1 MSAKGTILVVD
12 NESDQLDMMKKILG
26 RMGYEA
32 RITDNPG
39 QALKM
44 VAEQAFQLIIID
56 LIMPETDG
64 TELCEQ
70 IKRVRPSACV
80 YAFSG
85 HVHLYRAFGG
95 AEGDRTPDLMSNPRS
110 DNELIEGVVTARPC
124 DCCGHHEIGIVTASG
139 SYIPLRPGMRVS
151 CRPLLFFWWRGGSN
165 P

>member
-80 YAFSG
+80 YGFSG
-85 HVHLYRAFGG
+85 HVHLYRAERLARAGFDGTITKP
-95 AEGDRTPDLMSNPRS
+95 ATMQ
-110 DNELIEGVVTARPC
+110 ELQRALNRAMAALP
-124 DCCGHHEIGIVTASG
+124 
-139 SYIPLRPGMRVS
+139 VS
-151 CRPLLFFWWRGGSN
+151 
-165 P
+165 

>member
-12 NESDQLDMMKKILG
+12 NESDQLDMMKEILG
-26 RMGYEA
+26 RMGYDA

-56 LIMPETDG
+56 LIMPEIDG

-70 IKRVRPSACV
+70 IKQVRPCACV

-85 HVHLYRAFGG
+85 HVHLYRAERLVRAGFDGTITKP
-95 AEGDRTPDLMSNPRS
+95 ATMQ
-110 DNELIEGVVTARPC
+110 ELQKALTRAMEAQP
-124 DCCGHHEIGIVTASG
+124 AS
-139 SYIPLRPGMRVS
+139 
-151 CRPLLFFWWRGGSN
+151 
-165 P
+165 

>member
-56 LIMPETDG
+56 LIMPENRWYGAVRADKAG
-64 TELCEQ
+64 PAVRLCL
-70 IKRVRPSACV
+70 C
-80 YAFSG
+80 F
-85 HVHLYRAFGG
+85 F
-95 AEGDRTPDLMSNPRS
+95 
-110 DNELIEGVVTARPC
+110 RPC
-124 DCCGHHEIGIVTASG
+124 A
-139 SYIPLRPGMRVS
+139 PLS
-151 CRPLLFFWWRGGSN
+151 CRAVGTGRV
-165 P
+165 